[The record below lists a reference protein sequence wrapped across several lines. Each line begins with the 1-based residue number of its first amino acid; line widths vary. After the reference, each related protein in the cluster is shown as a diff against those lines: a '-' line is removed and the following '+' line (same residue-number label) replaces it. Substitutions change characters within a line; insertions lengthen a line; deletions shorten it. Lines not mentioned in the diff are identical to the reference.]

1 MKLVKYIDAT
11 HDIELDKNLSPLKKK
26 PKIVKRRA
34 AMSLS
39 DKLAI
44 LDWLKD
50 EKCKGQKLSVAM

>member
-1 MKLVKYIDAT
+1 MMIRHRIFVQMHRLM
-11 HDIELDKNLSPLKKK
+11 HDIELDTNLSPLKKK
-26 PKIVKRRA
+26 TKIVKRRA

-50 EKCKGQKLSVAM
+50 EKSKG